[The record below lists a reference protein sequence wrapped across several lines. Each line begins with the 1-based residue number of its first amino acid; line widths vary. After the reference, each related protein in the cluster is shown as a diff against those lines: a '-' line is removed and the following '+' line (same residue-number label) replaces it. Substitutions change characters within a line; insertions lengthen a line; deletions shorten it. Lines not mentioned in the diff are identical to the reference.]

1 MPNTMASM
9 GYCCFLPGFFCLIYV
24 HTRILIRFLM
34 APNNLRVVRR
44 KLLRWYDK
52 HRRDL
57 PWRRTS
63 NPYAIWIAE
72 TMLQQTQVATVAPY
86 YERFLRALPTLRP
99 RDRAPPRKPLALW
112 SGLGYYRRAENLKKS
127 AREIVRNHGGHLPD
141 DYHALLAL
149 PGVGDYTAGA
159 LLSIAFQKSYPAV
172 DGNAHR
178 VLHRLFAP
186 KNDRELRQAAAA
198 LVPRSRPGYFNQ
210 GLMELGATICVAKVP
225 RCPRCPLAADCA
237 TRAMDQQA
245 GRFRIKKTAVIRD
258 IEWPLAILRRDRKVL
273 LRQRMRKGLLAGLWE
288 FPGAERAA
296 GRGVRQSLA
305 TQLAELSL
313 TLQPRRRIGEFRH
326 SITNRKIR
334 SSVYLIDF
342 PERMNFRLPNRRW
355 RWLSPASLK
364 ELPVSSMTFKAAKIL
379 ASHEKNSS

>member
-1 MPNTMASM
+1 MA
-9 GYCCFLPGFFCLIYV
+9 LK
-24 HTRILIRFLM
+24 
-34 APNNLRVVRR
+34 NLSVIRR

-63 NPYAIWIAE
+63 DPYAIWIAE

-86 YERFLRALPTLRP
+86 YERFLRALPTVRAL
-99 RDRAPPRKPLALW
+99 DRAPLNRVLALW

-127 AREIVRNHGGHLPD
+127 AREIVRKYGGHLPD
-141 DYHALLAL
+141 NYDALLAL

-159 LLSIAFQKSYPAV
+159 VVSIAFQKAYPAI
-172 DGNAHR
+172 DGNARR
-178 VLHRLFAP
+178 VLHRLFTL
-186 KNDRELRQAAAA
+186 KNDRELRQTAVR

-210 GLMELGATICVAKVP
+210 GLMELGATICVAKIP
-225 RCPRCPLAADCA
+225 RCSRCPVVAHCA
-237 TRAMDQQA
+237 TRAVDRQA
-245 GRFRIKKTAVIRD
+245 NRFRIKKTAPIRD
-258 IEWPLAILRRDRKVL
+258 IEWPLAILRRNRKVL

-288 FPGAERAA
+288 FPGAERPA
-296 GRGVRQSLA
+296 GKGLRQSLA

-313 TLQPRRRIGEFRH
+313 PLRLRRCIGEFRH
-326 SITNRKIR
+326 SITNQKIR

-342 PERMNFRLPNRRW
+342 PEAMNFRLPNRRW

-364 ELPVSSMTFKAAKIL
+364 EFPVSSMTFKAAKIL

>member
-1 MPNTMASM
+1 
-9 GYCCFLPGFFCLIYV
+9 
-24 HTRILIRFLM
+24 M
-34 APNNLRVVRR
+34 APKNLSVVRR
-44 KLLRWYDK
+44 KLLRWYDQ

-63 NPYAIWIAE
+63 DPYAIWIAE

-86 YERFLRALPTLRP
+86 YERFLRALPTVRAL
-99 RDRAPPRKPLALW
+99 DRAPLSKVLALW

-127 AREIVRNHGGHLPD
+127 AREIVRKYGGHLPD

-159 LLSIAFQKSYPAV
+159 VLSIAFQKSFPAI
-172 DGNAHR
+172 DGNALR
-178 VLHRLFAP
+178 VLHRLLAP
-186 KNDRELRQAAAA
+186 ENDRELRQAAVA
-198 LVPRSRPGYFNQ
+198 LVPQSRPGYFNQ
-210 GLMELGATICVAKVP
+210 GLMELGATICVAKDP
-225 RCPRCPLAADCA
+225 RCPRCPLAAHCQ
-237 TRAMDQQA
+237 TRALDRQA
-245 GRFRIKKTAVIRD
+245 KRFRIKKSALIRD
-258 IEWPLAILRRDRKVL
+258 IEWPLAILRQDRKVL
-273 LRQRMRKGLLAGLWE
+273 LRQRLRKGLLAGLWE
-288 FPGAERAA
+288 FPGAERTA
-296 GRGVRQSLA
+296 GKGLRQSLA

-313 TLQPRRRIGEFRH
+313 PLRPRRCIGEFRH

-342 PERMNFRLPNRRW
+342 PEGMTFRLPNRRW

-379 ASHEKNSS
+379 ATHEKNSF